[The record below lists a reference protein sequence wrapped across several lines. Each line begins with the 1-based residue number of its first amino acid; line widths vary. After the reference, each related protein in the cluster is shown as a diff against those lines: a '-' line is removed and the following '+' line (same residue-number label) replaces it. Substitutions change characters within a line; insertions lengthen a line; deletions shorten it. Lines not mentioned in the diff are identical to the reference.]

1 MPIKHRL
8 ERQRPPNAA
17 ELTRMLIDEWRSP
30 KEAGEPLIVIEGKE
44 GQPQHIYV
52 IWDAW
57 GDLNQTERSD
67 IIMDV
72 VENLTGEHSIPDD
85 SLVTVA
91 MGLTK
96 EEARRMHIEAA

>member
-8 ERQRPPNAA
+8 DRQRPPNAT
-17 ELTRMLIDEWRSP
+17 ELTRMLSEEWANP
-30 KEAGEPLIVIEGKE
+30 KEAGEPLIVIEGRKRE
-44 GQPQHIYV
+44 PQHIYV

-57 GDLNQTERSD
+57 GDLNQTERSE

-72 VENLTGEHSIPDD
+72 VEHVAGKHRIPDA